1 MKRFI
6 DFNPKKF
13 LYDFDENFFFSKC
26 EEKTVGD
33 LSEYHTP
40 LVTVVLFHEDYE
52 SGNRLAIS
60 CLKNVLESS
69 DLKSSDAWN
78 VLF

>member
-1 MKRFI
+1 MG
-6 DFNPKKF
+6 
-13 LYDFDENFFFSKC
+13 
-26 EEKTVGD
+26 GD
-33 LSEYHTP
+33 VRNRLQYLLCAPMSVMRSAL
-40 LVTVVLFHEDYE
+40 LVTVVFFHEDYE

-60 CLKNVLESS
+60 CVKKVLEVS